1 MENKKTV
8 VGETRR
14 IIRLLHYARKTEE
27 AYIYWIRSFLRF
39 NQMRS
44 PREMGAGEI
53 REYLSHLAI
62 QKNVAASTQNQALN
76 ALLFLYQKVLQIK
89 LPHIGDIE
97 RAKKPKKIP
106 VVFNPDEALA
116 VIGQLSGDT
125 RMICSILYGAG
136 LRLTEALRL
145 RVKDLDFQRMQVHV
159 HDAKHGKDRL
169 TVLPGAIVED
179 LRRQIDL
186 VRSIHRQ
193 DLGDGYGEVELPF
206 ALARKYPTAGRDL
219 AWQYLFPSKDRCVW
233 NGRVRR
239 HHVHES
245 TIQRQVKAALR
256 RAGIHKHAG
265 PHTFRHSFATH
276 LLQNGYDIRTVQEL
290 LGHKDV
296 KTTMIYT
303 HVLNNGG
310 LTVRSPLDRQTDNI
324 ISISA

>member
-14 IIRLLHYARKTEE
+14 IIRLLHYSRKTEE
-27 AYIYWIRSFLRF
+27 AYVYWIRGFLRF
-39 NQMRS
+39 NNMRS

-62 QKNVAASTQNQALN
+62 KKNVAASTQNQALN
-76 ALLFLYQKVLQIK
+76 ALLFLYQKVLQVK

-116 VIGQLSGDT
+116 VINQLSGNT
-125 RMICSILYGAG
+125 RMICSLLYGAG

-145 RVKDLDFQRMQVHV
+145 RVKDVDFQRRQIHV
-159 HDAKHGKDRL
+159 HEAKHGKDRL
-169 TVLPGAIVED
+169 TVLPESIIED
-179 LRRQIDL
+179 MRRQIDL
-186 VRSIHRQ
+186 VRSIHQ
-193 DLGDGYGEVELPF
+193 HDLVEGYGEVELPF
-206 ALARKYPTAGRDL
+206 ALSRKYPTAGRDL
-219 AWQYLFPSKDRCVW
+219 AWQYMFPSKDRCVW

-256 RAGIHKHAG
+256 RAGIHKNAG

-310 LTVRSPLDRQTDNI
+310 LAVRSPLDRQPANI